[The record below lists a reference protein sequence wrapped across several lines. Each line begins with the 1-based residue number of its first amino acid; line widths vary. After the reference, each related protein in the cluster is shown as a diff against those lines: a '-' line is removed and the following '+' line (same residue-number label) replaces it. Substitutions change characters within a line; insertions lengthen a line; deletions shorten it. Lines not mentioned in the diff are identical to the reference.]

1 MKDNLA
7 LDTARISIG
16 MMTIDELRKTISIAQ
31 DRIEEKAEK
40 HRIAIETAI
49 AEALEEGFDINFW
62 VEGTNDS
69 CMMCHDDDRIKHV
82 LVDQWLTPLIFLNC
96 MLIKLSGCSNLPT
109 INLTFS
115 PNKYII

>member
-1 MKDNLA
+1 MNKTFDSIA
-7 LDTARISIG
+7 ADTAAIALN
-16 MMTIDELRKTISIAQ
+16 MMTIDELRKTIELAQ

-82 LVDQWLTPLIFLNC
+82 LVD
-96 MLIKLSGCSNLPT
+96 
-109 INLTFS
+109 
-115 PNKYII
+115 